1 MILCYSEIQTKLEE
15 PDSFLG
21 CWSRSGGGGIQL
33 HNISPHS
40 LTSPYVELQFA
51 DEVTKSPAPKSLL
64 IEIYLS
70 QSFVK
75 KACTKL

>member
-1 MILCYSEIQTKLEE
+1 MILCYSEIQTKLEK

-21 CWSRSGGGGIQL
+21 CWGRRGGEIQL

-40 LTSPYVELQFA
+40 LTSPYLELQFA
-51 DEVTKSPAPKSLL
+51 NEVTKSRAPKSLL